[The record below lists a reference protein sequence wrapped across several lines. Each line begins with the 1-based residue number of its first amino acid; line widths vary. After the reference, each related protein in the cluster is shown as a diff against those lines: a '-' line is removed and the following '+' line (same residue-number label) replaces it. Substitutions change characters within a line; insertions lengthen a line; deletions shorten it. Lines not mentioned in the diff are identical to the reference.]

1 MARISRS
8 MRILFISRY
17 FIDDPKTK
25 VHGVYKRMGT
35 FIEALREIAA
45 LDILF
50 YTPPGTDCSHSQ
62 TKELETR
69 LRDHWQADVNLFLC
83 PMREYGNRTPVGK
96 ITSFWKGIFSIFEQ
110 LGYYEASGKEQVGF
124 LEGLLDRK
132 PDALFAHRL
141 SAMCPVLLSGKKLPP
156 VFFDLDDIEHV
167 VLSRYIAQQT
177 KTRSKLL
184 RLLLPALISGEK
196 KAVRLSAETYVCSG
210 KDRQL
215 LEREFGARNVA
226 VVPNSVSM
234 PDYTPPAT
242 DPVLLFLGSDY
253 GANLEAADYMA
264 RQIWPRVYEA
274 MPSARLIIAGI
285 SKGMLGRDIPGTPG
299 IEVPGFVENLD
310 GLYAES
316 RAVVTPILV
325 GGGTRFKII
334 EAGGYG
340 RPVVSTTV
348 GMEGIDL
355 APGPEIIVRDD
366 PKEFASA
373 CVDLLSDAALGERI
387 GLAAREKVAAR
398 YDRRAVVEEIRQR
411 ITSAL

>member
-1 MARISRS
+1 

-35 FIEALREIAA
+35 FVEALKEMAA
-45 LDILF
+45 LDVLF
-50 YTPPGTDCSHSQ
+50 YTPPGTDCSPSR

-69 LRDHWQADVNLFLC
+69 LRDYWQADVSLFLC
-83 PMREYGNRTPVGK
+83 PMREYGNRTPAGK
-96 ITSFWKGIFSIFEQ
+96 MTSFWKGIFSIFEQ
-110 LGYYEASGKEQVGF
+110 IGYYEVSGEKQVGY
-124 LEGLLDRK
+124 LNGLLDRK
-132 PDALFAHRL
+132 HAALFAHRL

-156 VFFDLDDIEHV
+156 VFFDMDDIEHI

-177 KTRSKLL
+177 KARSKLL
-184 RLLLPALISGEK
+184 KLLLPALVSGEK

-215 LEREFGARNVA
+215 LERQFGVRNVA
-226 VVPNSVSM
+226 VIPNSVSM
-234 PDYTPPAT
+234 PDYTPPSP

-253 GANLEAADYMA
+253 GANLEAAGYMT
-264 RQIWPRVYEA
+264 RRIWPRVREA

-285 SKGMLGRDIPGTPG
+285 SRGMLGNDIEGAG
-299 IEVPGFVENLD
+299 GVEVPGFVENLD
-310 GLYAES
+310 LLYAGS
-316 RAVVTPILV
+316 RVIVTPILV

-334 EAGGYG
+334 EAGAYG

-355 APGPEIIVRDD
+355 VPGPEIMVRDD
-366 PKEFASA
+366 PDAFASA
-373 CVDLLSDAALGERI
+373 CVELLGDAPLCERI
-387 GLAAREKVAAR
+387 GLAAREKIASR
-398 YDRRAVVEEIRQR
+398 YDRRVVIEKIRQR
-411 ITSAL
+411 IISQL

>member
-1 MARISRS
+1 

-35 FIEALREIAA
+35 FIEALKEIAP

-50 YTPPGTDCSHSQ
+50 YTPPGADRSPSR

-69 LRDHWQADVNLFLC
+69 LRDYWQADVSLFLC
-83 PMREYGNRTPVGK
+83 PMREYGNRTPASK
-96 ITSFWKGIFSIFEQ
+96 MTSFWKGIFSIFEQ
-110 LGYYEASGKEQVGF
+110 LGYYEVSGEKQVGY
-124 LEGLLDRK
+124 LNELLGRNHA
-132 PDALFAHRL
+132 ALFAHRL

-156 VFFDLDDIEHV
+156 VFFDMDDIEHI

-184 RLLLPALISGEK
+184 NLLLPALVSGEK
-196 KAVRLSAETYVCSG
+196 KAVRLSAETYICSE
-210 KDRQL
+210 KDRRL
-215 LEREFGARNVA
+215 LEREFGASNVA
-226 VVPNSVSM
+226 VVPNSVSI
-234 PDYTPPAT
+234 PEYTPPSP

-264 RQIWPRVYEA
+264 RQIWPYVQEA

-285 SKGMLGRDIPGTPG
+285 SKGVLGRDVHDTPG

-310 GLYAES
+310 GLYAGS
-316 RAVVTPILV
+316 RAVVSPILV

-334 EAGGYG
+334 EAAAYG

-355 APGPEIIVRDD
+355 APGSEIVVRDD
-366 PKEFASA
+366 PKGFAAA
-373 CVDLLSDAALGERI
+373 CVELLSGSSLCERM
-387 GLAAREKVAAR
+387 GLAAREKAAAV
-398 YDRRAVVEEIRQR
+398 YDRNAVVSLIRER
-411 ITSAL
+411 IARRLTSAQ